1 MKIVFWGKED
11 VATETIQTPYS
22 ENWYQDLKDFP
33 LIALPEKALVGAAMS
48 LCWRMNREDKLV
60 YMEGDKGKIWGFPCL
75 LSFPVFSFLFCVN
88 LSLLLSSAVV
98 SLYVVAFEREGGKMA
113 TIPKKVD
120 EEILYLRIV
129 KNFVLPREADLAA
142 QPAAG
147 AGNFSYDMLYYLLLL
162 CMLTNCCKFCVL

>member
-1 MKIVFWGKED
+1 MKIVFRGKED

-33 LIALPEKALVGAAMS
+33 LITLPEKALVGAAMS

-60 YMEGDKGKIWGFPCL
+60 YMEGDK
-75 LSFPVFSFLFCVN
+75 
-88 LSLLLSSAVV
+88 VV

-147 AGNFSYDMLYYLLLL
+147 AGNFSYDMLYCLLLL